1 MFERPPILPVVI
13 KPEPD
18 ETLSNWVRALAQL
31 YGQTPYRFLRTI
43 GGKPTRADLRTLD
56 ISPQPRY
63 LASLSYYTG
72 ISAKLLREGMTFSQR
87 SRSIQ
92 SRINFHQP
100 LCPACI
106 EQAAHAP
113 RPIELRNW
121 FAPWLFFCKHHP
133 PTPTVDELD
142 NSIGITTILR
152 EVTRFSAWLEKE
164 SRSVKRCA
172 HHLFHDVGNW
182 LDFVREIN
190 SHVTFHVYRDQKGG
204 PVFEVLDESI
214 TTEYEPARQIATR
227 NSPII
232 SAWYASFAAKEP
244 ARFLHHN
251 TRSRD
256 ERQAHRLLNFLVKF
270 LTPEVLYVPW
280 RRNCHRS
287 RLASRFCSDNF
298 LRQADLL
305 KSADFNLSPYALRK
319 LPKIKMRASDK
330 VRGNKSPRT
339 YTLPAYAIPVG
350 SGAKRKARRPKKM
363 YDETIPQDG
372 SAVPIPY
379 SAVIEQVMLEL
390 ANKGRPIQFHDI
402 KKLAFRRMRE
412 YRKDIRSSDVKFC
425 RKKT

>member
-1 MFERPPILPVVI
+1 VFERPPILPVVI

-18 ETLSNWVRALAQL
+18 ETLSNWVRALAQF
-31 YGQTPYRFLRTI
+31 YGQTPFRFLRTI

-63 LASLSYYTG
+63 LASLSHYTG
-72 ISAKLLREGMTFSQR
+72 ISTKRLREGMTFSQR

-92 SRINFHQP
+92 SRINFLQP
-100 LCPACI
+100 LCPTCT
-106 EQAAHAP
+106 EHAAHAL

-121 FAPWLFFCKHHP
+121 FAPWLFFCKDHP
-133 PTPTVDELD
+133 PVPTVDELD
-142 NSIGITTILR
+142 SSIGISTILR
-152 EVTRFSAWLEKE
+152 EVAQFSAWLEKE
-164 SRSVKRCA
+164 SRSVKRCD

-190 SHVTFHVYRDQKGG
+190 SHVTFRVRRDQKGV

-227 NSPII
+227 NTLII

-280 RRNCHRS
+280 RQACHRS
-287 RLASRFCSDNF
+287 RHPSRLCSDNF
-298 LRQADLL
+298 LRQARLL

-319 LPKIKMRASDK
+319 LPEVKTRVSDK
-330 VRGNKSPRT
+330 VRGTKSPHS

-350 SGAKRKARRPKKM
+350 SGTKRKARRPKKI
-363 YDETIPQDG
+363 YHESIPQDE

-379 SAVIEQVMLEL
+379 STVIEQVMLEL
-390 ANKGRPIQFHDI
+390 ANKGRLIQFHDI

-412 YRKDIRSSDVKFC
+412 YRKNK
-425 RKKT
+425 